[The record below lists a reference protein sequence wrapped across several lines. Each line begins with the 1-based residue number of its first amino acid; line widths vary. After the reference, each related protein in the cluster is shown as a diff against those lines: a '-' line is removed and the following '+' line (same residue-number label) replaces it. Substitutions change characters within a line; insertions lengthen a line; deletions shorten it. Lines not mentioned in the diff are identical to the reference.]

1 MYSHKGHDIIYSFN
15 AQESYNMQHFM
26 TKLVQ
31 KFKFGAWPSHPGI
44 KLHLRREES
53 SWGVF
58 YF

>member
-1 MYSHKGHDIIYSFN
+1 MISFTV
-15 AQESYNMQHFM
+15 QESYNMQHFM
-26 TKLVQ
+26 AKLVQ
-31 KFKFGAWPSHPGI
+31 KFKFGAWPSNAGI